1 MYKHHPDIIVRQL
14 GLENCQSTVV
24 GDTMLRGVSGGE
36 RKRVTTGEMAFGNKF
51 VLMMD
56 EISTGLDSAATLDII
71 STQRSL
77 AKTFN
82 KTIVISLLQPSPEVF
97 ELFDDVLLLNKGY
110 VMYHGARC
118 EVQSYFEDMG
128 FHCPPNRDVAD
139 FLMDL
144 GTNKHRQYETGPAPR
159 CARQFAD
166 AFEKSDI
173 HKRMTEYLHSPL
185 GSDLVEDNELYV
197 KHTPEFQQN
206 FLTGTATII
215 ARELRVLFQDSAAVL
230 SRLFMALVIG
240 LLSGSAFYQFDE
252 LNSHVI
258 MGLAY
263 TAVDTLSVAKSSM
276 IPSILATRDVIYKQR
291 GANFYRRLRS

>member
-1 MYKHHPDIIVRQL
+1 
-14 GLENCQSTVV
+14 
-24 GDTMLRGVSGGE
+24 MLRGVSGGE

-56 EISTGLDSAATLDII
+56 EISTGLDSAATFDII

-144 GTNKHRQYETGPAPR
+144 GTNKHRQSQT
-159 CARQFAD
+159 
-166 AFEKSDI
+166 S
-173 HKRMTEYLHSPL
+173 TS
-185 GSDLVEDNELYV
+185 
-197 KHTPEFQQN
+197 FQQN

-263 TAVDTLSVAKSSM
+263 TAVDTLSVAKS
-276 IPSILATRDVIYKQR
+276 RW
-291 GANFYRRLRS
+291 F